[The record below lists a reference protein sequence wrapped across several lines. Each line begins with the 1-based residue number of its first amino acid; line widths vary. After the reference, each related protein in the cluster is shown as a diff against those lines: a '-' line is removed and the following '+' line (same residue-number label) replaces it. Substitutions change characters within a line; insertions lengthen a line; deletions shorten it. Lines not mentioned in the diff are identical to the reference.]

1 MTTEGADHFH
11 DRGSRRL
18 FRDIRRAVVGASAR
32 AHAATRCSVGAGAA
46 VLAFIGPGCGESKMT
61 MDGTLRGEM
70 KADLNGALR
79 LEGPVQIQME
89 MRGPTVRYE
98 GVFISERLL
107 DRVEVNKTS
116 TDWLLAVLGEPTGR
130 AELRDG
136 TYIWKWSYRPLEQ
149 EASVISVF
157 GSGKKDEPAL
167 QPSTVFVRL
176 RNDVVIEKWDD

>member
-1 MTTEGADHFH
+1 MTTEGADDFH
-11 DRGSRRL
+11 DRGARRL
-18 FRDIRRAVVGASAR
+18 FSDILRAVLRPSSRAR
-32 AHAATRCSVGAGAA
+32 ASTRCAVGAGAA
-46 VLAFIGPGCGESKMT
+46 VLAFIGPGCGESRMT

-107 DRVEVNKTS
+107 ERVEVNKTS

-136 TYIWKWSYRPLEQ
+136 TSIWKWSYRPLEQ
-149 EASVISVF
+149 EASVISLF
-157 GSGKKDEPAL
+157 GSAKDEPAL

-176 RNDVVIEKWDD
+176 RNDVVIEKWHD